1 MSEKKEYCLN
11 CGNECHEG
19 ILKRTEKGYASE
31 GSNEYEI
38 IACLINNILLIK
50 ILFFKIENFLIIFE

>member
-1 MSEKKEYCLN
+1 MNEQNEYCLN
-11 CGNECHEG
+11 CGNECHVG

-38 IACLINNILLIK
+38 IVCYHCIPGTAEDIK
-50 ILFFKIENFLIIFE
+50 

>member
-38 IACLINNILLIK
+38 IVCYLFRRGTAVSIN
-50 ILFFKIENFLIIFE
+50 

>member
-1 MSEKKEYCLN
+1 MSEKKEYCSN

-31 GSNEYEI
+31 GSKEYEI
-38 IACLINNILLIK
+38 IVCYHCRPGTAEDIK
-50 ILFFKIENFLIIFE
+50 